1 MKTRAKTA
9 NSRRLEKKHMMQA
22 MLAAALMLGTPLAA
36 QAQSAEFVSSPVIK
50 ISESD
55 SARARRVV
63 LGVGKSIVID
73 LPRDA
78 KEVFVANPTVANAVI
93 RSTRK
98 AFLIGTAAGQTSVFF
113 LDAEGRQIAALE
125 MDVNRD
131 LLPVRSALRSALPN
145 AKIQLEAIE
154 KGVIL
159 SGSVGTPEE
168 AARAVE
174 IAGRFFGGADSVV
187 NSLVIRSKDQVMLK
201 VTVAEVQRSA
211 LKQLGVDLSGSWK
224 VGDFGALGASSA
236 QPISA
241 ASTALGYAVNRPTSN
256 FSATV
261 KMLERNSLLRTLAEP
276 NLTAVSGGTAA
287 FNAGGEVPV
296 PTGRSCT
303 TNALSGRVE
312 CTTAIEFKKF
322 GVKLDFTPVVLSEG
336 RINLKVKTEVSEL
349 SADSGIQVGSDESA
363 ITIPGFK
370 NRSAET
376 TVELPS
382 GASMAVAGLIQ
393 EQTKTTMGGVPGAKE
408 IPVLGALFRSR
419 DYLRNETEL
428 VIMVTPYIAQPVA
441 RQEIALPD
449 DGFAD
454 ASDPSANFLGKV
466 NRIYG
471 VNGGYDRKSPYS
483 GRFGFITD

>member
-1 MKTRAKTA
+1 MKTRAKTVK
-9 NSRRLEKKHMMQA
+9 RRQLEKKQMMQA
-22 MLAAALMLGTPLAA
+22 MLAAVWMLGAPLTA
-36 QAQSAEFVSSPVIK
+36 QAQAPEFVSSPVIK

-224 VGDFGALGASSA
+224 VGDFGA
-236 QPISA
+236 
-241 ASTALGYAVNRPTSN
+241 
-256 FSATV
+256 
-261 KMLERNSLLRTLAEP
+261 
-276 NLTAVSGGTAA
+276 
-287 FNAGGEVPV
+287 
-296 PTGRSCT
+296 
-303 TNALSGRVE
+303 
-312 CTTAIEFKKF
+312 
-322 GVKLDFTPVVLSEG
+322 
-336 RINLKVKTEVSEL
+336 
-349 SADSGIQVGSDESA
+349 
-363 ITIPGFK
+363 
-370 NRSAET
+370 
-376 TVELPS
+376 
-382 GASMAVAGLIQ
+382 
-393 EQTKTTMGGVPGAKE
+393 
-408 IPVLGALFRSR
+408 
-419 DYLRNETEL
+419 
-428 VIMVTPYIAQPVA
+428 
-441 RQEIALPD
+441 
-449 DGFAD
+449 
-454 ASDPSANFLGKV
+454 
-466 NRIYG
+466 
-471 VNGGYDRKSPYS
+471 
-483 GRFGFITD
+483 